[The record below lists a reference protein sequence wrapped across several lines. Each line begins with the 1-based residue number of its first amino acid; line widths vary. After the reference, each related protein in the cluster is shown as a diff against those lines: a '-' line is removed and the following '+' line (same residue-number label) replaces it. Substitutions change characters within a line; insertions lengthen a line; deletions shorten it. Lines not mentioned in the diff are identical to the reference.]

1 MKPNASNA
9 SRLARRS
16 LLTGFGAAAA
26 VGFSFGETGC
36 ARPRPRLGRNGEQ
49 QRLNFYDWDT
59 YVGKTTLKDFRH
71 ATGIKVD
78 MSLFATTDELFSKLR
93 AGNPGYDVIVPS
105 NEFVQRMVL
114 AGMLQPLDH
123 AKLPNLKNL
132 YPPFQHPPFDPE
144 RRWSVPYTWDVIGIG
159 YRKSKVDGAPDSWK
173 WLFDSPRYRGRIG
186 VYSEADDLIG
196 CAAKY
201 LGHSIHHIAP
211 QVIDQ
216 CVALLTR
223 QKPNIKVFHDDNG
236 QDLLLSGDI
245 DIVMEFNGDIA
256 QVMREDEDLDF
267 VVPREGA
274 ILHSDNLCIP
284 KGAPRPDNAHQFLN
298 YILSPQAGAE
308 LSRTILYPSPNA
320 ASTALMPASYRD
332 DPVIFPPPDRL
343 ARCEY
348 LSFEGQAQTERFDEA
363 VTRIRAG

>member
-1 MKPNASNA
+1 MSETKP
-9 SRLARRS
+9 SRRAARRS
-16 LLTGFGAAAA
+16 LLTGLGASAA
-26 VGFSFGETGC
+26 VGLSFGLEGC
-36 ARPRPRLGRNGEQ
+36 ARERPKVGRNGEIQ
-49 QRLNFYDWDT
+49 KLNFYNWDT
-59 YVGKTTLKDFRH
+59 YIGKTTLKDFRR

-78 MSLFATTDELFSKLR
+78 MSLFATNDELFAKLK
-93 AGNPGYDVIVPS
+93 AGNPGFDVIVPS
-105 NEFVQRMVL
+105 NEFVQRMV
-114 AGMLQPLDH
+114 AADMIEPLDH

-132 YPPFQHPPFDPE
+132 YPKFVDVPFDPG
-144 RRWSVPYTWDVIGIG
+144 RRWSIPYTWDCLGIG
-159 YRKSKVDGAPDSWK
+159 YRKSKVDGVPDSWK

-186 VYSEADDLIG
+186 VYSEANDLIE
-196 CAAKY
+196 CVVKY
-201 LGHSIHHIAP
+201 LGHSIRHIP
-211 QVIDQ
+211 QSVVDQ
-216 CVALLTR
+216 AVALMTR

-267 VVPREGA
+267 VVPREGSV
-274 ILHSDNLCIP
+274 LHSDALCIA

-298 YILSPQAGAE
+298 YILSANAGAE

-332 DPVIFPPPDRL
+332 NPVIFPPADRL

-348 LSFEGQAQTERFDEA
+348 AIYEGPDQASRFDEA
-363 VTRIRAG
+363 VTRIRAA